1 MAKFIHGNQSIHYEL
16 AGVREFRLRT
26 PVLLLH
32 GNGEDMH
39 IFDNMIAP
47 LLGAKGFVLMDSRM
61 QGESFSLDGGGEIS
75 YSAMADDAAA
85 LMDELGINEYDIV
98 GYSDGGI
105 IALLM
110 AMKSFKVR
118 RFFTIGANTD
128 PSGLTAKAVR
138 EIKTAL
144 RRANHK
150 GDERTAALLSMML
163 NEPHITSNQLAGII
177 AEATIILGKKD
188 TVIDRKHSERIA
200 DAIPHGTHVLIE
212 GAGHDVPVTHPGV
225 LSDLVRTLL

>member
-1 MAKFIHGNQSIHYEL
+1 
-16 AGVREFRLRT
+16 
-26 PVLLLH
+26 
-32 GNGEDMH
+32 
-39 IFDNMIAP
+39 
-47 LLGAKGFVLMDSRM
+47 
-61 QGESFSLDGGGEIS
+61 
-75 YSAMADDAAA
+75 
-85 LMDELGINEYDIV
+85 MDELGINEYDIV

-163 NEPHITSNQLAGII
+163 NEPHIASHQLAGII

>member
-1 MAKFIHGNQSIHYEL
+1 
-16 AGVREFRLRT
+16 
-26 PVLLLH
+26 
-32 GNGEDMH
+32 MH

-138 EIKTAL
+138 EIKTGGRITRAMSVL
-144 RRANHK
+144 RRCF
-150 GDERTAALLSMML
+150 
-163 NEPHITSNQLAGII
+163 Q
-177 AEATIILGKKD
+177 
-188 TVIDRKHSERIA
+188 
-200 DAIPHGTHVLIE
+200 
-212 GAGHDVPVTHPGV
+212 
-225 LSDLVRTLL
+225 

>member
-1 MAKFIHGNQSIHYEL
+1 MAEFIHGNQSIHS
-16 AGVREFRLRT
+16 RT
-26 PVLLLH
+26 
-32 GNGEDMH
+32 
-39 IFDNMIAP
+39 
-47 LLGAKGFVLMDSRM
+47 

-144 RRANHK
+144 RKETHESEPLAVP
-150 GDERTAALLSMML
+150 LL
-163 NEPHITSNQLAGII
+163 PI
-177 AEATIILGKKD
+177 
-188 TVIDRKHSERIA
+188 
-200 DAIPHGTHVLIE
+200 
-212 GAGHDVPVTHPGV
+212 
-225 LSDLVRTLL
+225 